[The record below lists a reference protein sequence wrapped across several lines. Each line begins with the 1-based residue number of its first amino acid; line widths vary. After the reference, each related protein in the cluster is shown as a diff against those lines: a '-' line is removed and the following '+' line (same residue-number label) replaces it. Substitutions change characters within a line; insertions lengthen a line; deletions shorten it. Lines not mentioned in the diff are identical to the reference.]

1 MCLKLLDALPSYE
14 KWEKAKESYHRTVVC
29 CQQHHDDYF
38 KWYYSRMQQL
48 LSDNSELFE
57 MEVVVESNVD
67 DD

>member
-48 LSDNSELFE
+48 LSDN
-57 MEVVVESNVD
+57 
-67 DD
+67 